1 MPAQAQKK
9 VLHNSVRHSDSSKIT
24 SPHVNKYLQEMPLF
38 KGDMNAWLE
47 KQIQYPD
54 SARKNKQE
62 GRCTL
67 KFIVSEKG
75 VVQNPIVLISSNYA
89 LLDSEALRVV
99 RKMPIWKPAKQ
110 NGKFVA
116 VYFTLPIS
124 FEIGN

>member
-1 MPAQAQKK
+1 
-9 VLHNSVRHSDSSKIT
+9 
-24 SPHVNKYLQEMPLF
+24 MPLF

-62 GRCTL
+62 GRSII
-67 KFIVSEKG
+67 KFIVSNKG
-75 VVQNPIVLISSNYA
+75 VVQNPIVLNSSSFP
-89 LLDSEALRVV
+89 LLDSEAIRVV
-99 RKMPIWKPAKQ
+99 RTMPVWKPAKQ
-110 NGKFVA
+110 NGKFVS